1 MSRASRVAA
10 SFRLSRSEARL
21 IHPSLRRIVSAHSQ
35 WGQSGKAGCSPRSS
49 TSPHYRKDEGEY
61 NPLVLAIIARA
72 LEKTTV
78 ASDTRRVYLDVFEL
92 AACILG
98 VRATQTMIR
107 HGHIEPWLRN
117 HSRAVQRPLSKLE
130 RIRKRAKRAF
140 LRLHGSATFTASSQ
154 RWQRGLRF
162 ERSFFLSC
170 ACLHPPFGETSRRR
184 RRKRMVASWV
194 EKFRSELPAAGIGV
208 PPEAELRDLVKRA
221 LRSGRRFIDY
231 YGLKTARDHHD
242 LLHERI
248 WNFVADRCR
257 RRRKKRVCL
266 GHV

>member
-35 WGQSGKAGCSPRSS
+35 WGQSGKDGCSPRSS

-78 ASDTRRVYLDVFEL
+78 ASDTRRVHLDVFEL
-92 AACILG
+92 AGRACHSG
-98 VRATQTMIR
+98 DGSPRA
-107 HGHIEPWLRN
+107 HGTLAEE
-117 HSRAVQRPLSKLE
+117 S
-130 RIRKRAKRAF
+130 F
-140 LRLHGSATFTASSQ
+140 LRGPKAPEQSREDPQAGEKGF
-154 RWQRGLRF
+154 
-162 ERSFFLSC
+162 
-170 ACLHPPFGETSRRR
+170 HPPAWLCSLHSFE
-184 RRKRMVASWV
+184 
-194 EKFRSELPAAGIGV
+194 PALATG
-208 PPEAELRDLVKRA
+208 PSLRA
-221 LRSGRRFIDY
+221 LILSLLRLPSPAVRRDQQAAPAQAHGRLMGREISLGIAGGWNRSSAGGGVARPGQTRSALGPSVY
-231 YGLKTARDHHD
+231 RLLRAKTARDHHD

>member
-1 MSRASRVAA
+1 MFPV
-10 SFRLSRSEARL
+10 E
-21 IHPSLRRIVSAHSQ
+21 PPVRR
-35 WGQSGKAGCSPRSS
+35 G
-49 TSPHYRKDEGEY
+49 
-61 NPLVLAIIARA
+61 
-72 LEKTTV
+72 
-78 ASDTRRVYLDVFEL
+78 
-92 AACILG
+92 
-98 VRATQTMIR
+98 
-107 HGHIEPWLRN
+107 
-117 HSRAVQRPLSKLE
+117 
-130 RIRKRAKRAF
+130 
-140 LRLHGSATFTASSQ
+140 
-154 RWQRGLRF
+154 
-162 ERSFFLSC
+162 
-170 ACLHPPFGETSRRR
+170 

-257 RRRKKRVCL
+257 RRRKKRVYL

>member
-21 IHPSLRRIVSAHSQ
+21 IHPSLRRIISAHSQ

-78 ASDTRRVYLDVFEL
+78 ASDTRRVHLDVFEL

-117 HSRAVQRPLSKLE
+117 HSRAVQRLLSKLE

-170 ACLHPPFGETSRRR
+170 ACLHPD
-184 RRKRMVASWV
+184 RKS
-194 EKFRSELPAAGIGV
+194 
-208 PPEAELRDLVKRA
+208 
-221 LRSGRRFIDY
+221 
-231 YGLKTARDHHD
+231 
-242 LLHERI
+242 
-248 WNFVADRCR
+248 
-257 RRRKKRVCL
+257 
-266 GHV
+266 